1 MGLLDSLP
9 KSELGLKGQTP
20 ANIASS
26 KNTSTLHFQSSI
38 TDKPD
43 IEQSPSS
50 LDLDGATPSKYS
62 DNLPK

>member
-9 KSELGLKGQTP
+9 KSDLGLKGSTP
-20 ANIASS
+20 NNIPSS

-38 TDKPD
+38 NDKPD
-43 IEQSPSS
+43 IEQSPSK

-62 DNLPK
+62 DNPPK

>member
-1 MGLLDSLP
+1 MGLIDSLS
-9 KSELGLKGQTP
+9 KSDLGLKGQTP
-20 ANIASS
+20 ANIPSS

-43 IEQSPSS
+43 IEQSPSR
-50 LDLDGATPSKYS
+50 LDLDGATPNKYT